1 MVVVGWIL
9 MGVAV
14 GAVANLVF
22 PRADPKGAL
31 AAPLLGVMGAIIGG
45 VAGEGAATAAMI
57 AVVIVALFGIS
68 AGRFA
73 AAPRLR

>member
-22 PRADPKGAL
+22 LRADPKGAL
-31 AAPLLGVMGAIIGG
+31 AAPVLGVMGATIGG
-45 VAGEGAATAAMI
+45 VAGESGAAAA
-57 AVVIVALFGIS
+57 VLFGIS
-68 AGRFA
+68 GGRFA
-73 AAPRLR
+73 ALSRLRS